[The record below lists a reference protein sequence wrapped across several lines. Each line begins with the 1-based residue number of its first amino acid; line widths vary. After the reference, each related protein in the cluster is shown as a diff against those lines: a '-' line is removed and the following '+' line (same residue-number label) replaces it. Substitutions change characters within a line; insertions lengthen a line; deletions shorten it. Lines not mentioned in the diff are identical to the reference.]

1 MIFFPFLSQ
10 SSASWSSSFLLIVAT
25 SSRSRGKSGE
35 GGRET
40 RIFLVKEK
48 CSMEELEI
56 ILKIEYCNL

>member
-10 SSASWSSSFLLIVAT
+10 SSAFWSSSSFLLIVAT

-40 RIFLVKEK
+40 RVFLVKEK

-56 ILKIEYCNL
+56 ILKN